1 MRPENV
7 QKRMISNFIKAH
19 KIPLLL
25 LLSAAA
31 FYFSFGYDLV
41 RTDFTKLISLYAG
54 LFFISFKL
62 IQLEKHNFKF
72 LLISAVLM
80 RLIFLFALPNLSQD
94 FYRFIWD
101 GRLIAEGFNP
111 YLSLP
116 ASFEG
121 NIPQA
126 SELIKGMGALSAGNF
141 TNYPPA
147 NQLVFGF
154 ASLIAG
160 KSIIGSVIV
169 MRLVIIAADLGTLY
183 FGGKLLKKL
192 GLPSH
197 RIFWYILNP
206 FIIIELTGNLHFEG
220 VMIFFLVWSLYL
232 LHKGKWISS
241 AILLGISISVK
252 LLPLML
258 LPLFLKYFRK
268 PSFDRLRMTN
278 FDRLRMTNFDKLR
291 MTASKEPLDFARG
304 DTREARRINT
314 KEIDFRK
321 LVVYFFMTGVT
332 ILVIF
337 IPFFSPEFLPN
348 FFHSIGLWF
357 QKFEFN
363 ASIYYII
370 RWIGFQ
376 TTGYNIIGI
385 AGKILPLVTVL
396 ILGGLAIFRSNNSTE
411 KLITTML
418 LGISAY
424 FFLSTTV
431 HPWYIATPLFLSIFT
446 KYRFALVWS
455 FVVFFSYYAYGN
467 TDFQENLWLVALEY
481 ILVYGV
487 FFLEISGKIES
498 KDPAKAFDF
507 SRILG
512 SYK

>member
-1 MRPENV
+1 
-7 QKRMISNFIKAH
+7 
-19 KIPLLL
+19 
-25 LLSAAA
+25 
-31 FYFSFGYDLV
+31 
-41 RTDFTKLISLYAG
+41 
-54 LFFISFKL
+54 L

-72 LLISAVLM
+72 LLISAVLL

-111 YLSLP
+111 YLNLP

-126 SELIKGMGALSAGNF
+126 NELIKGMGALSAGNF
-141 TNYPPA
+141 TNYPPV
-147 NQLVFGF
+147 NQLVF
-154 ASLIAG
+154 ALTALLTG
-160 KSIIGSVIV
+160 KNILGSVIV

-192 GLPSH
+192 DLPSH

-220 VMIFFLVWSLYL
+220 VMIFFLVWAICL
-232 LHKGKWISS
+232 LHEKKWIGS

-258 LPLFLKYFRK
+258 LPLFLQYFRK
-268 PSFDRLRMTN
+268 PSFDKLRMTK
-278 FDRLRMTNFDKLR
+278 FDKLRMTKFDKLR
-291 MTASKEPLDFARG
+291 MTASKEPPDLSRG
-304 DTREARRINT
+304 GSNRLGSITR
-314 KEIDFRK
+314 KEINLQK
-321 LVVYFFMTGVT
+321 LLLYYL
-332 ILVIF
+332 LVGITVLVSF
-337 IPFFSPEFLPN
+337 LPFFSSEFFSN
-348 FFHSIGLWF
+348 FFQSMGLWF

-385 AGKILPLVTVL
+385 AGKILPVITV
-396 ILGGLAIFRSNNSTE
+396 ILLAGLAVFRRNDSTG
-411 KLITTML
+411 KLIASML

-431 HPWYIATPLFLSIFT
+431 HPWYIATPLILSIFT

-455 FVVFFSYYAYGN
+455 FAVFFSYYAYANAG
-467 TDFQENLWLVALEY
+467 FQENLWLIALEY
-481 ILVYGV
+481 LLVLGV

-507 SRILG
+507 SRISG
-512 SYK
+512 SNK